1 MAFHIS
7 SLLLIRY
14 SFFNQSKFISVTFL
28 VFSLVFSRFVSV
40 FYGILLFLIL
50 SPLLVF
56 VQKLSQHNEKEQRH

>member
-7 SLLLIRY
+7 SLLLIRN
-14 SFFNQSKFISVTFL
+14 SFFNQSKFILVIFL

-56 VQKLSQHNEKEQRH
+56 VQKLSHHNEKEQRH